1 VSDDKPFFSSLS
13 VLRAVRSDNVSDR
26 SRAFE
31 LIVVVSWK
39 AVHKYI
45 RRRWGKSKD
54 DAKTITLAFFSRMMR
69 TDFFDRYDPARIR
82 FRTFLRE
89 QIDQF
94 ISTEGAVASEPES
107 LALDFQLAEEELALE
122 PIDPNQPFEQ
132 SFDGE
137 WVRGLFTLAIEQLHN
152 DLEAHGRLLHF
163 RLFQRFDLQDRSGGE
178 NITLDQV
185 AQEFS
190 LSATEVASCLSDVR
204 QSLRTIILDLLRSFT
219 SSNEELRQEA
229 RSLFGL

>member
-1 VSDDKPFFSSLS
+1 VLDDKPFLSSLP
-13 VLRAVRSDNVSDR
+13 VFRAVRSDNVSDR

-45 RRRWGKSKD
+45 RRRWGKSKEN
-54 DAKTITLAFFSRMMR
+54 AKTLTLAFFSRMMQP
-69 TDFFDRYDPARIR
+69 DFFDRYDPARIR

-94 ISTEGAVASEPES
+94 ISTEGAVAPEPES

-122 PIDPNQPFEQ
+122 PIEPDQPFEEY
-132 SFDGE
+132 FDAE
-137 WVRGLFTLAIEQLHN
+137 WIRSLFTLAIEQLHN
-152 DLEAHGRLLHF
+152 LLESQGKLLHF
-163 RLFQRFDLQDRSGGE
+163 KLFQRFDLQDRSGGE

-190 LSATEVASCLSDVR
+190 LSTSDAASCLSDVR
-204 QSLRTIILDLLRSFT
+204 QSLSAIILDLLRSFT

-229 RSLFGL
+229 RTLFGL

>member
-1 VSDDKPFFSSLS
+1 
-13 VLRAVRSDNVSDR
+13 VRSDNVSDR

-45 RRRWGKSKD
+45 RRRWGKSKEN
-54 DAKTITLAFFSRMMR
+54 AKTLTLAFFSRMMQP
-69 TDFFDRYDPARIR
+69 DFFDRYDPARIR

-89 QIDQF
+89 QTDQF
-94 ISTEGAVASEPES
+94 ISTEGAVAPEPES

-122 PIDPNQPFEQ
+122 PIEPDQPFEEY
-132 SFDGE
+132 FDAE
-137 WVRGLFTLAIEQLHN
+137 WIRSLFTLAIEQLHN
-152 DLEAHGRLLHF
+152 LLESQGKLLHF
-163 RLFQRFDLQDRSGGE
+163 KLFQRFDLQDRSGGE

-190 LSATEVASCLSDVR
+190 LSTSDAASCLSDVR
-204 QSLRTIILDLLRSFT
+204 QSLSAIILDLLRSFT

-229 RSLFGL
+229 RTLFGL

>member
-1 VSDDKPFFSSLS
+1 
-13 VLRAVRSDNVSDR
+13 VRSDNVSDR

-45 RRRWGKSKD
+45 RRRWGKSKEN
-54 DAKTITLAFFSRMMR
+54 AKTLTLAFFSRMMQP
-69 TDFFDRYDPARIR
+69 DFFDRYDPARIR

-94 ISTEGAVASEPES
+94 ISTEGAVAPEPES

-122 PIDPNQPFEQ
+122 PIEPDQPFEEY
-132 SFDGE
+132 FDAE
-137 WVRGLFTLAIEQLHN
+137 WIRSLFTLAIEQLHN
-152 DLEAHGRLLHF
+152 LLESQGKLLHF
-163 RLFQRFDLQDRSGGE
+163 KLFQRFDLQDRSGGE

-190 LSATEVASCLSDVR
+190 LSTSDAASCLSDVR
-204 QSLRTIILDLLRSFT
+204 QSLSAIILDLLRSFT

-229 RSLFGL
+229 RTLFGL